1 MSWIRMTVVG
11 AALCAAA
18 SVAEAQRPPAGGATP
33 GSGMGGGAGRGRMQ
47 AMLFEGI
54 TLTAAQQTQIRAITE
69 KAAKDRKDHMPAGGM
84 GGAPDPA
91 MRKMMT
97 EMQAK
102 HHSDMRAVLTADQQ
116 KVFDT
121 NVAAMQARRQKR
133 MARPPQP

>member
-1 MSWIRMTVVG
+1 MNWIRMTVVG
-11 AALCAAA
+11 AALCAVA
-18 SVAEAQRPPAGGATP
+18 SVAEAQRPPAGAGTP
-33 GSGMGGGAGRGRMQ
+33 GMGGGAGRGRMQ

-69 KAAKDRKDHMPAGGM
+69 KAAKDRKDHMSAGGM

-102 HHSDMRAVLTADQQ
+102 HHSDMRAVLTSDQQ

-121 NVAAMQARRQKR
+121 NVASMQARRQNR